1 MAVCRKIDRLCALT
15 SKVRCRAAFCD
26 GQPSD
31 TLSYDPKCPHSVSD
45 TAIHDV
51 LNIQCVRVPVAL
63 TNGIELKLLLFQSV
77 ACWSG
82 CGGRLSPPSPSSP
95 GLPASPHWQAGPGT
109 GLSMMASLTGC
120 KLTRSLIR
128 RYSFR
133 RYYAHHTP
141 MAMAYHKRDMQHS
154 KPSFWQTYVR
164 WQLINCLPTLV
175 KSCHALFQEG
185 PARQRHR
192 VSVQQPQRPRLNTW
206 TCPMCPFVSLQ

>member
-1 MAVCRKIDRLCALT
+1 MKILCTAGFEITLEDYKYCMAVCKNMDQLCAPT

-45 TAIHDV
+45 TAIHEV

-63 TNGIELKLLLFQSV
+63 TNGNGLNCWLFQSV
-77 ACWSG
+77 ACFSG
-82 CGGRLSPPSPSSP
+82 CGGRLSPPSPSSL

-120 KLTRSLIR
+120 RLMSSLKSCKLTRSLMR

-141 MAMAYHKRDMQHS
+141 MAMSYHKRDMQHS

-164 WQLINCLPTLV
+164 WD
-175 KSCHALFQEG
+175 FQKM
-185 PARQRHR
+185 
-192 VSVQQPQRPRLNTW
+192 VS
-206 TCPMCPFVSLQ
+206 